1 MNNIEFSQILE
12 QVCLEEYTA
21 PDNAP
26 VHHFSFR
33 HRRNM
38 RRILAMPFSC
48 PEPAR
53 KLKLNRRTLCI
64 LIAAIFLALLT
75 VSGAAYYISTFIMK
89 EHRDNTQLFAFD
101 IAGAPETIEQEYYLS
116 VLPEGYKEVG
126 HIVNDCISYIKY
138 QNSDETDEIILYQ
151 NVKKYFNGHYNTE
164 GCFFEE
170 VKIGEYSG
178 VYIDWGKEGVDYGSV
193 IWADDDYVLELYG
206 NLTKDEL
213 LYWANG
219 TKSLGK

>member
-164 GCFFEE
+164 G
-170 VKIGEYSG
+170 
-178 VYIDWGKEGVDYGSV
+178 
-193 IWADDDYVLELYG
+193 
-206 NLTKDEL
+206 
-213 LYWANG
+213 
-219 TKSLGK
+219 